1 VLRTDM
7 GGPTL
12 LSLFAAS
19 EFGGNAP
26 VDILKPTGAEAL
38 PGYGDALTVT
48 PSAVQGAV
56 NKLMNG

>member
-19 EFGGNAP
+19 EFGGSAP
-26 VDILKPTGAEAL
+26 VTVLKPTGAEVL

-48 PSAVQGAV
+48 PSAVHSAV
-56 NKLMNG
+56 GHLLNG